1 MADEYDD
8 LYGDLYPGEA
18 EFGTQSTS
26 TATPAASA
34 PAATAADPAPST
46 SLPSAPTSL
55 PAAPAAPPATSA
67 IPSYSDA
74 PASRPQNQ
82 HHQQGASN
90 PTAPNPPPLHFAPN
104 YAAQRTA
111 EGRTAGVRPSD
122 MPEEG

>member
-18 EFGTQSTS
+18 EFGAQSTTAS
-26 TATPAASA
+26 TGAAAA
-34 PAATAADPAPST
+34 PAPDASTSAPST

-55 PAAPAAPPATSA
+55 PAAPAAQPSTSA

-74 PASRPQNQ
+74 PVQHNQ
-82 HHQQGASN
+82 QQQQQQGASK

-104 YAAQRTA
+104 YAAQRNA
-111 EGRTAGVRPSD
+111 DGRTAGVRPSD